1 MNKSIA
7 PISFNILIAYL
18 LPGFI
23 ALYGLTYI
31 SPAVKQVFN
40 AVLIKDSQIGASFLL
55 LLGATAAGVIISGVR
70 GNIIDQC
77 MTWFGVSKPDIDY
90 EKMSDQNIREAF
102 DIIINEQYR
111 YAQSYGN
118 FFLSLL
124 FLLAT
129 KFFFSN
135 IDIRTQWPLMTII
148 LTTDLLM
155 LICYGIYLNKAH
167 ESLINLTKQKSLATE
182 NTSIKEK
189 TGGSDDKEKEG

>member
-31 SPAVKQVFN
+31 SPAVKQVFD

-55 LLGATAAGVIISGVR
+55 LLGATAAGVIISAVR
-70 GNIIDQC
+70 GNIIDQF
-77 MTWFGVSKPDIDY
+77 MIWFGVTKPDIDY
-90 EKMSDQNIREAF
+90 GKLSDQDIREAF
-102 DIIINEQYR
+102 DILINEQYR

-129 KFFFSN
+129 KYFFSN
-135 IDIRTQWPLMTII
+135 INISTQRPLMIII
-148 LTTDLLM
+148 LTSDLLM

-167 ESLINLTKQKSLATE
+167 KSLNNLTEEKSSATE

-189 TGGSDDKEKEG
+189 GGSDGKEKEG